1 MGDQKIM
8 SRKTLYGTAAASVVL
23 AAASLIY
30 SPSSAQN
37 AQQSNDT
44 AAVVE
49 AANWAGHV
57 KITVDADAKTFRFQ
71 SNGIPDHGFAEQYL
85 IPSDPNDQPFA
96 DKPLEFFDVQN
107 SADYFKETEIDA
119 TITTQPVYSDT
130 STDTSLGRIGV
141 ALSGAQIFNDY
152 ENPDRSVVAI
162 DDQVVHDHVAFL
174 DNCNG
179 HTLVDGTNY
188 HYHGIPVCIAEAAAQ
203 AGQHSRMIGVLAD
216 GFPVY
221 GNNDVGGIVVVNDD
235 LDACS
240 GHSGPTPE
248 FPEGIYHYHLTA
260 DEAPYMIDCYHGE
273 VDVAANNG
281 PGGGGA
287 APDFAAVADQ
297 LGITEAELVGA
308 LGDTRPPDFAAAAQA
323 LGVSEDD
330 LRAAMPAPGQ

>member
-1 MGDQKIM
+1 M
-8 SRKTLYGTAAASVVL
+8 
-23 AAASLIY
+23 
-30 SPSSAQN
+30 
-37 AQQSNDT
+37 
-44 AAVVE
+44 
-49 AANWAGHV
+49 
-57 KITVDADAKTFRFQ
+57 
-71 SNGIPDHGFAEQYL
+71 
-85 IPSDPNDQPFA
+85 
-96 DKPLEFFDVQN
+96 QN

-188 HYHGIPVCIAEAAAQ
+188 HYHGIPVCIAETAAQ